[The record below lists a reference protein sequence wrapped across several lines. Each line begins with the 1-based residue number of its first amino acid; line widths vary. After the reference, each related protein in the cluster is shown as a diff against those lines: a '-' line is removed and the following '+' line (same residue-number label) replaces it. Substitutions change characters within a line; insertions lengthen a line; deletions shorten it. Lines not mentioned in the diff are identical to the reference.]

1 MCMAVDGHYIYVHLE
16 QMQFQ
21 IKAQMAKLVVRKT
34 KKERKTSCPL
44 GILRVLV
51 VGIGIH
57 SFFYKNIEAQ
67 ICEILGIF

>member
-1 MCMAVDGHYIYVHLE
+1 
-16 QMQFQ
+16 
-21 IKAQMAKLVVRKT
+21 MAKLVVRKT

-67 ICEILGIF
+67 ICEILGIFYE